1 MKNIWELFA
10 MECIIKRLIFD
21 WTVQCNLTDYTYV
34 FDIYPLEWDI
44 NAYLAAQK
52 EKDNKVLCFDKL
64 YVHMKY

>member
-1 MKNIWELFA
+1 MKNIWELFD
-10 MECIIKRLIFD
+10 MECIRKRLIFD

-34 FDIYPLEWDI
+34 FDIYLLEWDI